1 MSHSFKGASA
11 MTSTQHYRIESKEPL
26 LGRLLPPAMLRH
38 LYTDRSLAVAVAV
51 KSVEDPTRQRVR
63 VVNVDNG
70 EVVFDTV
77 PGALGS

>member
-1 MSHSFKGASA
+1 
-11 MTSTQHYRIESKEPL
+11 MTSTHYRIESKEPL
-26 LGRLLPPAMLRH
+26 MGRLLPLCMFKR

-63 VVNVDNG
+63 VVNVNNG
-70 EVVFDTV
+70 EVIFDTV

>member
-1 MSHSFKGASA
+1 
-11 MTSTQHYRIESKEPL
+11 MTSTHYRIESKEPL
-26 LGRLLPPAMLRH
+26 LGRLLPPSMFRH

-70 EVVFDTV
+70 
-77 PGALGS
+77 A

>member
-1 MSHSFKGASA
+1 
-11 MTSTQHYRIESKEPL
+11 MTSTPHYRIESKEPL
-26 LGRLLPPAMLRH
+26 LGRLLPPAMFRR

>member
-1 MSHSFKGASA
+1 
-11 MTSTQHYRIESKEPL
+11 MTSTHYRIESKEPL
-26 LGRLLPPAMLRH
+26 LGRLLPPAMFRR
-38 LYTDRSLAVAVAV
+38 LYTDRSLAVAVAVAV

-77 PGALGS
+77 PGTLCS